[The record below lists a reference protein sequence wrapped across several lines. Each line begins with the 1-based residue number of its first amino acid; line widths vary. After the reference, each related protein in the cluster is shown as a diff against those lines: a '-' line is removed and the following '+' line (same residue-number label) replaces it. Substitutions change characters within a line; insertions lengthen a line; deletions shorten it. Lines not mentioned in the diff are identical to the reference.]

1 MSEREVEFRVLMGKY
16 MCTGIIRLR
25 GGLSA
30 RLLDDSTN
38 ELPDLS
44 SRARYDPSPE
54 DVAPPRANV
63 QSTDTATAARPESSG
78 DLVVSVAS

>member
-1 MSEREVEFRVLMGKY
+1 MSERGVEFRVLMGKY

-25 GGLSA
+25 GLSA
-30 RLLDDSTN
+30 RLSDDSAN

-54 DVAPPRANV
+54 DVAPPGRTFN
-63 QSTDTATAARPESSG
+63 QQIQPRLPGLNLPEIWW
-78 DLVVSVAS
+78 

>member
-1 MSEREVEFRVLMGKY
+1 MSERGVEFRVLMGKY

-25 GGLSA
+25 GLSA
-30 RLLDDSTN
+30 RLSDDSAN

-54 DVAPPRANV
+54 DVAPPPGERSINRYSHGCPA
-63 QSTDTATAARPESSG
+63 
-78 DLVVSVAS
+78 

>member
-1 MSEREVEFRVLMGKY
+1 MSERGVEFRVIMGKY

-30 RLLDDSTN
+30 RLLDDSAY

-54 DVAPPRANV
+54 DVAPPPGRTVNP
-63 QSTDTATAARPESSG
+63 QIQPRLPGLNLPEIWW
-78 DLVVSVAS
+78 